1 MTSHLTTPVVRSS
14 EPLNVFTPLGI
25 RFWDV
30 ALDRQVREGLH
41 VTARRS
47 SLAGRVAIA
56 SRTASDLYA
65 FHGLPGFKELEYQEA
80 KLRPASPPKT
90 VFIVEVVDG
99 PEERFVPV
107 AFEVSL
113 PLDFPGVYLSG
124 EPGGAGS
131 SPPALALKGF
141 YLFSSATRRLPPQL
155 AVVRGELAELN
166 RHSPQDLSRPAAH
179 ALVRVRAPDG
189 QSWFGVADKQGRFVV
204 AFPYP
209 TLANV
214 PQGSPFVPVEMPLF
228 EQTWTIGVEIRYAPA
243 ELQPLPGTDTPHYAS
258 LLSQSAAEMWA
269 ELPLGPNPGVVSLS
283 SSLEL
288 QYGREALLRTQ
299 ERSSPTIREL
309 PKFLVSPV
317 MTSP

>member
-1 MTSHLTTPVVRSS
+1 MTSHLTRPVARSS
-14 EPLNVFTPLGI
+14 ERLNVFTPLGI

-30 ALDRQVREGLH
+30 SQNRQVREGLQ

-47 SLAGRVAIA
+47 SLAGRVAVA

-65 FHGLPGFKELEYQEA
+65 FHGLAGLRELEYQEA
-80 KLRPASPPKT
+80 HLRPASPPKT
-90 VFIVEVVDG
+90 AFVVEVADR
-99 PEERFVPV
+99 PAERFVPV

-113 PLDFPGVYLSG
+113 PLDSPGVYLTG
-124 EPGGAGS
+124 EPNGAGS

-141 YLFSSATRRLPPQL
+141 YLFSSSTRRLPPAL

-166 RHSPQDLSRPAAH
+166 RSNPLDLNRAAAH

-189 QSWFGVADKQGRFVV
+189 QSWFGVADNQGRFVV

-214 PQGSPFVPVEMPLF
+214 PQGSPFIPVEMPLF
-228 EQTWTIGVEIRYAPA
+228 EQTWTIGVEVRYAPG
-243 ELQPLPGTDTPHYAS
+243 ELRQLPGTDTPDYAS
-258 LLSQSAAEMWA
+258 VLGQSVAEMWE
-269 ELPLGPNPGVVSLS
+269 ELPLGTNPGVVSLS

-288 QYGREALLRTQ
+288 RYGLEAVLRTKD
-299 ERSSPTIREL
+299 RSGPTIREL
-309 PKFLVSPV
+309 PKLLVSPV